1 MEKQEYGSQTQLVI
15 GKMKIL
21 IIGTLGAGKTTLARA
36 LSHEI
41 GHPYTSIDDC
51 RIGYSDGTIDGEETA
66 WGYFLKA
73 CSDPSPAILEFS
85 GMGPYAS
92 LVRDALLSSKS
103 SVAIIWIGFPHDL
116 CIERATK
123 QEIIIP
129 APYVWAPIDYSV
141 PAIQSGIEFAW
152 EEMWTK
158 EPSFHA
164 MRMAFSHDA
173 LSNEVYKRVESYLQD
188 ITPKRSM

>member
-1 MEKQEYGSQTQLVI
+1 MEKQESESQKQLVI

-36 LSHEI
+36 LSDET
-41 GHPYTSIDDC
+41 GHLYTSIDGC
-51 RIGYSDGTIDGEETA
+51 RITYSDGTIVGEETA
-66 WGYFLKA
+66 WDYFLEA

-85 GMGPYAS
+85 GMGPYAC
-92 LVRDALLSSKS
+92 LVRDALLSSKLP
-103 SVAIIWIGFPHDL
+103 VAIIWIDVPHDL

-123 QEIIIP
+123 REKIIP

-141 PAIQSGIEFAW
+141 PAIHSGIEIAW
-152 EEMWTK
+152 EEVWSV

-164 MRMAFSHDA
+164 RRMTFSHDA
-173 LSNEVYKRVESYLQD
+173 LSSEVYARVESYLLD
-188 ITPKRSM
+188 ITSERSF

>member
-66 WGYFLKA
+66 WRYFLKV

-85 GMGPYAS
+85 GMGSYAC
-92 LVRDALLSSKS
+92 LVRDALLSSKMP
-103 SVAIIWIGFPHDL
+103 VAIIWIDVPHDL
-116 CIERATK
+116 CIDRATK
-123 QEIIIP
+123 REIIIP

-141 PAIQSGIEFAW
+141 PAIQSGIEIAW
-152 EEMWTK
+152 EEIWSAK
-158 EPSFHA
+158 PSFHA
-164 MRMAFSHDA
+164 RRMTFSRDA
-173 LSNEVYKRVESYLQD
+173 LSSEVYTRVESYLQD
-188 ITPKRSM
+188 ITPKRYL

>member
-1 MEKQEYGSQTQLVI
+1 MAI

-36 LSHEI
+36 LSDET

-66 WGYFLKA
+66 WRYFLKA

-85 GMGPYAS
+85 GMGPYAC
-92 LVRDALLSSKS
+92 LVRDALLSSKLE
-103 SVAIIWIGFPHDL
+103 VAIIWIDCPHDL

-123 QEIIIP
+123 REIIIP

-141 PAIQSGIEFAW
+141 PAIHSGIEIAW
-152 EEMWTK
+152 EEIWSA

-164 MRMAFSHDA
+164 RRLVFSHDA
-173 LSNEVYKRVESYLQD
+173 LSIEVYTRVESYLQD
-188 ITPKRSM
+188 ITPKRSF